1 MSGRPARLIYE
12 RFYCSRQCSGREAW
26 RHRLVSQYTAEDLA
40 GFFSHGT
47 GDI

>member
-1 MSGRPARLIYE
+1 MSGRLARLIYE
-12 RFYCSRQCSGREAW
+12 GFYGSRQCSGERRGA
-26 RHRLVSQYTAEDLA
+26 LVPQYTAEDLA